1 MRFAIS
7 LLVAASLFATSAS
20 AVPFWGAKESS
31 PVETD
36 PAKLKPGQFIWEADA
51 SPAGPIVVVVS
62 LVEQRAYVYRNGIR
76 IGVTTI
82 SSGRHGYATP
92 TGVFTVLQKDKDHHS
107 NIYHDAAMPFT
118 ERLTWGGI
126 SLHAGGLP
134 GYPSSHGCV
143 HLPSAFAQRL
153 FDVSPM
159 GMVVV
164 ISDAQ
169 SGPENLRH
177 PAEVAP
183 IDATAGREVD
193 EPRLAAGED
202 DRWTPGASPDGP
214 VSILVSAAD
223 QRAIVYRNGIEI
235 GRARIQIRDP
245 GKPLGTHAFVL
256 LDPTSPRAS
265 VVPGAAAPR
274 WTAIGVPGHSGE
286 KGKVLDPTD
295 VDRVL
300 LPDEFKTKV
309 RAILV
314 PGDTLV
320 VTDAPVLEQTTG
332 VPLTIVTGDPQ
343 DAAPER
349 KKAEG

>member
-1 MRFAIS
+1 MRFTTFVLAAAVS
-7 LLVAASLFATSAS
+7 LLAGSAA

-36 PAKLKPGQFIWEADA
+36 PAKLKPGQFIWDADA
-51 SPAGPIVVVVS
+51 APAGPIVVVVS

-76 IGVTTI
+76 IGVTTV
-82 SSGRHGYATP
+82 SSGRGGFTTP

-143 HLPSAFAQRL
+143 HLPSAFAAKL
-153 FDVSPM
+153 FDVSPK

-164 ISDAQ
+164 ISDAKT
-169 SGPENLRH
+169 SPENLRH
-177 PAEVAP
+177 PAAVSP
-183 IDATAGREVD
+183 IDATAGQELD
-193 EPRLAAGED
+193 APRLAAGQE
-202 DRWTPGASPDGP
+202 DRWTPEASPEGP

-223 QRAIVYRNGIEI
+223 QRAIVYRNGVEI
-235 GRARIQIRDP
+235 GRTRIQVRDP
-245 GKPLGTHAFVL
+245 SKPLGTHAFVF
-256 LDPTSPRAS
+256 LDPSAPRAG
-265 VVPGAAAPR
+265 GATGANAPR
-274 WTAIGVPGHSGE
+274 WTAIGVPGHMNE
-286 KGKVLDPTD
+286 KGKVLDAAD
-295 VDRVL
+295 IDRVV
-300 LPDEFKTKV
+300 LPADFKQKV
-309 RAILV
+309 RSVLV

-332 VPLTIVTGDPQ
+332 VPLTIVTGDSQ
-343 DAAPER
+343 DPAHA
-349 KKAEG
+349 KKADG